1 MSAKKTHLF
10 NHDRFFTACHLK
22 GIKRAGWPSAPVFA
36 GSIVEYPWLPPK
48 GFVWVPCV
56 PLTTSHVMSLPR
68 YHGVS
73 QGQMDSE
80 PTVLKYQS
88 NSVWVVV
95 ITLSKLLILAP
106 WNDFYI
112 LFDMICAY
120 IFCRMLLTL
129 LDHWTMAAEGKFCV
143 QSTNCPHLPVPYIY
157 ISYIYVY
164 IWNQGSIVTWYI
176 GNWEVGSIYTYKEL
190 GDQACLS
197 HYFQGLMYSR

>member
-48 GFVWVPCV
+48 GFEWVPCV

-68 YHGVS
+68 YHGLS

-106 WNDFYI
+106 WNDF
-112 LFDMICAY
+112 
-120 IFCRMLLTL
+120 IFCLTWFVL
-129 LDHWTMAAEGKFCV
+129 IYFVECCWRYWTTGQWPRKVNFVSNQQTALIF
-143 QSTNCPHLPVPYIY
+143 QFHIYIY
-157 ISYIYVY
+157 II
-164 IWNQGSIVTWYI
+164 
-176 GNWEVGSIYTYKEL
+176 
-190 GDQACLS
+190 
-197 HYFQGLMYSR
+197 